1 MSRLGVLINPTAG
14 HGRADTG
21 GRDALALLGRSGH
34 EIIDLSG
41 ASAAEALASARGR
54 LWDLDALVVVGGDG
68 VVHLGVNAVAATTVP
83 LGIVPLGS
91 GNDLARTLGLAV
103 HDVSHAVQ
111 DVLHALDEAPTAV
124 DAIATQV
131 HVPEAA
137 QTSYHRRT
145 GAAPHAVED
154 TALDEEDSDPTAVE
168 WTACVLSAG
177 IDAAVNHRANSYH
190 WPRGGGRYVRGLL
203 AELSTFRP
211 YGYRLT
217 IDGTVREQ
225 DATLVAL
232 ANAASFGGGMRIAP
246 SADMADG
253 TMKVV
258 IGHAMGRAELMRLFP
273 RLYRGTHV
281 HSPKVEVLPARE
293 VILEPL
299 HGRPSPPPVYA
310 DGELLG
316 RMPLRARLRPGALQL
331 LLPPRAAG
339 EHP

>member
-1 MSRLGVLINPTAG
+1 MSRIGVLINPSAG
-14 HGRADTG
+14 HGRGDTG

-41 ASAAEALASARGR
+41 HTAQEALANVRSR

-103 HDVSHAVQ
+103 HDVAQAVADLLAALARPATPV
-111 DVLHALDEAPTAV
+111 DV
-124 DAIATQV
+124 IASQV
-131 HVPEAA
+131 HVPD
-137 QTSYHRRT
+137 
-145 GAAPHAVED
+145 AAPETDAPA
-154 TALDEEDSDPTAVE
+154 TADPTAVE

-177 IDAAVNHRANSYH
+177 IDAAVNHRANLYR
-190 WPRGGGRYVRGLL
+190 WPRGGGRYVRGLM
-203 AELSTFRP
+203 AELGSFRP

-232 ANAASFGGGMRIAP
+232 ANASSFGGGMRIAP
-246 SADMADG
+246 EADMANG
-253 TMKVV
+253 TMEVV
-258 IGHAMGRAELMRLFP
+258 IGHAMGRPELMRLFP

-281 HSPKVEVLPARE
+281 DSAKVEILKAQE

-299 HGRPSPPPVYA
+299 PGHPTPPPVYA

-316 RMPLRARLRPGALQL
+316 RMPLRARLRPGSLRL
-331 LLPPRAAG
+331 LLPDST
-339 EHP
+339 